1 MRDEVPADLRSPTRD
16 DHRTNLRE
24 PTKDHEGD
32 DAVAVNNTM
41 DPVVWLRKHLED
53 GASDLLR
60 EMIRSFAEQLMD
72 AEA

>member
-1 MRDEVPADLRSPTRD
+1 
-16 DHRTNLRE
+16 
-24 PTKDHEGD
+24 
-32 DAVAVNNTM
+32 M
-41 DPVVWLRKHLED
+41 DPVAWLRKHLDD